1 MKSHRI
7 ASHGW
12 VKLALALSFFAP
24 AAWAQ
29 AWPNKPIRFVVAFAP
44 GGPADIIARLLG
56 QKLGEALGQSILV
69 ENRGGA
75 GGSIASAAIAKAE
88 PDGYTLLINTSA
100 YAVNPAMQRNIPF
113 DSEKD
118 LTLSVLVASSPN
130 IIVATPNLPAQNLK
144 ELLVAAQ
151 SGKYNYGTA
160 GAGTTPHLTA
170 EYLFKVLSKVSITH
184 IPFQG
189 GGPALNAAMA
199 GQVELTSVAL
209 PPAVELVKAGKVRG
223 IVVTGSK
230 RAAALPLVPTVAES
244 GFPGFEDTTWVGVFA
259 PSRTPPEIIARIN
272 LEVNTILKNPEF
284 QSKLASIG
292 FEPMGGTSAEAA
304 EFLKT
309 ELSKWARVVRETGA
323 KAD

>member
-1 MKSHRI
+1 MNPRHSWL
-7 ASHGW
+7 AFAPT
-12 VKLALALSFFAP
+12 LALAVLLHAP

-29 AWPNKPIRFVVAFAP
+29 AWPNKPVRFVVAFAP

-56 QKLGEALGQSILV
+56 QKLGEALGQNIVV

-75 GGSIASAAIAKAE
+75 GGSIASAFVAKADA
-88 PDGYTLLINTSA
+88 DGYTLLINTSA

-118 LTLSVLVASSPN
+118 LTLAVLVASSPN
-130 IIVATPNLPAQNLK
+130 IIVATPSLPAQNLK
-144 ELLVAAQ
+144 DLLIDAK

-170 EYLFKVLSKVSITH
+170 EYLFKVLGKVSITH

-223 IVVTGSK
+223 LAVTGSK

-259 PSRTPPEIIARIN
+259 PARTPPEIIARIN
-272 LEVNTILKNPEF
+272 AEVNNILKNPEF
-284 QSKLASIG
+284 QTRLANIG
-292 FEPMGGTSAEAA
+292 FDPMGGSSAEAA

-309 ELSKWARVVRETGA
+309 ELAKWARVVRETGA

>member
-1 MKSHRI
+1 
-7 ASHGW
+7 
-12 VKLALALSFFAP
+12 
-24 AAWAQ
+24 
-29 AWPNKPIRFVVAFAP
+29 
-44 GGPADIIARLLG
+44 
-56 QKLGEALGQSILV
+56 
-69 ENRGGA
+69 
-75 GGSIASAAIAKAE
+75 
-88 PDGYTLLINTSA
+88 
-100 YAVNPAMQRNIPF
+100 
-113 DSEKD
+113 
-118 LTLSVLVASSPN
+118 
-130 IIVATPNLPAQNLK
+130 
-144 ELLVAAQ
+144 
-151 SGKYNYGTA
+151 
-160 GAGTTPHLTA
+160 
-170 EYLFKVLSKVSITH
+170 VLSKVSITH

-272 LEVNTILKNPEF
+272 TEVNSILKNPEF
-284 QSKLASIG
+284 QSKLAGIG

>member
-1 MKSHRI
+1 
-7 ASHGW
+7 
-12 VKLALALSFFAP
+12 LTAP
-24 AAWAQ
+24 ASWAQ

-118 LTLSVLVASSPN
+118 LTLAVLVASSPN

-144 ELLVAAQ
+144 ELLVDAR

-244 GFPGFEDTTWVGVFA
+244 GFPGFEDTTWVAVFA
-259 PSRTPPEIIARIN
+259 PSRTPVEITTRIN
-272 LEVNTILKNPEF
+272 AEVNTILKNPEF
-284 QSKLASIG
+284 QNKLASIG